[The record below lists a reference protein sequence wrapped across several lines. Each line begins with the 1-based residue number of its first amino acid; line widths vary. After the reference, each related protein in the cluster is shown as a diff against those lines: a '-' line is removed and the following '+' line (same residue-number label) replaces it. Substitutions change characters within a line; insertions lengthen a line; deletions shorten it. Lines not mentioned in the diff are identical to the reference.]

1 MGVGFLETG
10 SGARV
15 GSGIWA
21 GGALVCVGATIG
33 VWIALGVTDG
43 SAVMITAETTG
54 VGAVSA
60 CRQAVK
66 NAADPAKTKIKNIRN
81 RITILLSH
89 YGAQS
94 MAFSTQSPSSWRLR
108 VISRLAS

>member
-1 MGVGFLETG
+1 MGVGFVETG

-21 GGALVCVGATIG
+21 GGALVCVGAAIG

-66 NAADPAKTKIKNIRN
+66 ITADPTKAKIKNVSD
-81 RITILLSH
+81 RITILSSH
-89 YGAQS
+89 CGAQS
-94 MAFSTQSPSSWRLR
+94 MAFRTQIEMPWVHTGWRG
-108 VISRLAS
+108 VGI